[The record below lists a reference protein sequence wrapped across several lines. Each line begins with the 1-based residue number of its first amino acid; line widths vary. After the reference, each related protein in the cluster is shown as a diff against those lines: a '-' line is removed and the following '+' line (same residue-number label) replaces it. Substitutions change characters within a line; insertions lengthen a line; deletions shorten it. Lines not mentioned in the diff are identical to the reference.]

1 MYAMVG
7 LRTVLAWPLVEGLL
21 NPAVFGL
28 AILCPLAMC
37 KPALSLILGGIMPSS
52 GVVALLRD

>member
-1 MYAMVG
+1 MVG

-28 AILCPLAMC
+28 AVLCPLAMC
-37 KPALSLILGGIMPSS
+37 KPALTLILGGIMPSL
-52 GVVALLRD
+52 GVAALLRD